1 MNKVDLNQVLD
12 LLINEER
19 EEASKLLHNWFV
31 NVSKDIHESLM
42 QEDDEV
48 LEDERLQDIED
59 DKSDIE
65 SEEYFGEGDLDDESA
80 EGGEEDADAE
90 VGAEGDADAD
100 AEGGAEFGAPEAE
113 EVPVEDRVE
122 DLEATLAA
130 LKAQFAELMGGEAPA
145 DAGMDGAAEAPAD
158 EFGAEVPAEEGMAFE
173 SEESE
178 DEDKLEESDK
188 DEDEDKLEEG
198 EETVFEDDDF
208 VDLEESFELEPVADP
223 KLNGGKEIGSDGKAV
238 SVNDKSPIPQKKGPD
253 RVGGKPVEIKAKEHK
268 GYERET
274 APGVKTQGLL
284 KNQVK
289 NAKADLTGVSKEGD
303 KSAMLN
309 KKDGFGSDSP
319 KSPIG
324 AGAADLRGSD
334 LKRK

>member
-1 MNKVDLNQVLD
+1 MAKVDLNQVLD

-31 NVSKDIHESLM
+31 EVSKGIHESLM

-59 DKSDIE
+59 DKNDIE
-65 SEEYFGEGDLDDESA
+65 SEEYFGEGDLDDDSA
-80 EGGEEDADAE
+80 EGGEEDADADAE
-90 VGAEGDADAD
+90 VGAEGG
-100 AEGGAEFGAPEAE
+100 EEPSFGGEGAPEAE

-130 LKAQFAELMGGEAPA
+130 LKAQFAELMGGTEPA
-145 DAGMDGAAEAPAD
+145 DAPEM
-158 EFGAEVPAEEGMAFE
+158 GAELDAPVGDEQFPAEESFAFE

-178 DEDKLEESDK
+178 DEDKLEEGEKSED
-188 DEDEDKLEEG
+188 DEDKLDEG

-223 KLNGGKEIGSDGKAV
+223 KLNGGKEIGSDGASV

-274 APGVKTQGLL
+274 APSVKSQGLL

-289 NAKADLTGVSKEGD
+289 NAKADLTSVSKEGD